1 MGIIPSK
8 AVAKRSLCLISAGA
22 CVVLAGSVARADEQM
37 LPWRLHHVDHG
48 IWQLTGEF
56 QSLGTTT
63 NYGPAGATEAATGLG
78 SLRRTEVATTLEL
91 GLHPRLTLFGRGTWN
106 NTQVVSSTING
117 NQYGMADQS
126 LGLSLR
132 LVDSRATLDFQVQ
145 ADLPTYRNTES
156 KALGLPFIGDA
167 STNVHLGGF
176 ASMPLSENESRSWKL
191 VAGAGY
197 TMRTAQFSASIPWS
211 AEFTR
216 QPGNSGRGLTLRA
229 GAWGFNSLRNDPR
242 GAGTSN
248 GSGGEGGAGS
258 FLVNAINPSIASAQ
272 GSLGFRFSPALE
284 ARVGASRT
292 LWGQAAAQG
301 TTMGGSLEWRL
312 DRLHPGGAA
321 FNKRKPK
328 DNFVTYSGQG
338 KVKAV
343 SSTRTLII
351 DQGSHQGYALG
362 DRVDIF
368 TVNADG
374 SLGEPVA
381 RAQITQL
388 DWEQS
393 QATLLE
399 VFRETAIKEG
409 FGVQKPV
416 QQ

>member
-8 AVAKRSLCLISAGA
+8 VVAKRSVCLISAGA
-22 CVVLAGSVARADEQM
+22 SVLFASSAAMADQQM
-37 LPWRLHHVDHG
+37 LPWRLHHADHG
-48 IWQLTGEF
+48 IWQVTGQV
-56 QSLGTTT
+56 QSLGTTS
-63 NYGPAGATEAATGLG
+63 NYGPAGAVNAVSGLG
-78 SLRRTEVATTLEL
+78 SLRRTAVSTSLEL
-91 GLHPRLTLFGRGTWN
+91 GVHPRLTLFGISNWN
-106 NTQVVSSTING
+106 NTQVVSSTLNG
-117 NQYGMADQS
+117 NQYGMGDQS

-132 LVDSRATLDFQVQ
+132 LVDSRATLDFQIQ
-145 ADLPTYRNTES
+145 ADLPAYRNTES
-156 KALGLPFIGDA
+156 KSLGLPFIGDA
-167 STNVHLGGF
+167 STNIHVGGF
-176 ASMPLSENESRSWKL
+176 ASMPLSENEARSWNL
-191 VAGAGY
+191 VGGAGY
-197 TMRTAQFSASIPWS
+197 TLRTAQFSASIPWS
-211 AEFTR
+211 TEINR
-216 QPGNSGRGLTLRA
+216 QPGNSGKGVTVRA
-229 GAWGFNSLRNDPR
+229 GAWGFSSLRNDPR

-258 FLVNAINPSIASAQ
+258 FLVNAINPSLASLQ
-272 GSLGFRFSPALE
+272 SSLGYRFSPALE
-284 ARVGASRT
+284 ARIETSRT

-301 TTMGGSLEWRL
+301 TTLGGAIEWRL
-312 DRLHPGGAA
+312 DRLHPEGAA

-328 DNFVTYSGQG
+328 DAFVTYSGQG

-409 FGVQKPV
+409 FGVKKPV